1 MRVSELFCEFGQLW
15 VTPWRRAVAHDTK
28 ILQRSDTAVEIVPR

>member
-1 MRVSELFCEFGQLW
+1 MNETFLC
-15 VTPWRRAVAHDTK
+15 RRSPSCCHHSHDTK